1 MTASDGGN
9 EAEQLARLLEEK
21 HNLSQLTPI
30 GHGGMGQVYRAFDS
44 ELHRWVAVKVIRP
57 DVVSTDD
64 AFKRFTA
71 EMRTLAN
78 IRHSAVMNIHY
89 SGRSAD
95 GAATYFVMDYV
106 PGGDLE
112 KAINDHRA
120 TGERFTV
127 AEVDTV
133 LRPVAQ
139 ALDHLHNRKY
149 PVIHRDLKP
158 ANILLPED
166 PGSPSVLTD
175 FGISIAGED
184 TRMTS
189 TGLVIG
195 TEKYMAPE
203 IFSVAS
209 TWGAHTVDYSPATD
223 RYALALIAVEMLT
236 LTAFR
241 DTMSPRS
248 WRGDRTLP
256 GLGVGNLAP
265 QDARVPGVADRVTA
279 VFGEALN
286 NDPAGRYPSAVDF
299 LDALVTAVAPA
310 QRAQPVQATRPVQH
324 TAAAP
329 RTAATT
335 PQPERPAPEGK
346 PRRRTGRTIG
356 VLVTVVLL
364 IAGIGLLGVLGYR
377 QVTYPG
383 WNARDSN
390 LVDAFPRL
398 LPERQNQDGWRSMSC
413 SGREPNGDESAR
425 VVCTN
430 SSMKMVVADFGDS
443 ATRQNYIHGGGT
455 PLEYNGCYIN
465 VEQPDSDILVFP
477 EDEDKTRYAIILS
490 GSDVE
495 AAESAIDVVETIPVC

>member
-1 MTASDGGN
+1 MTEADGQD
-9 EAEQLARLLEEK
+9 QLARLLEEK

-71 EMRTLAN
+71 EMRTLAG

-95 GAATYFVMDYV
+95 GSATYFVMDYV

-112 KAINDHRA
+112 KAINDHRDS
-120 TGERFTV
+120 GESFTV
-127 AEVDTV
+127 AEVDTD

-139 ALDHLHNRKY
+139 ALDHLHNRTY

-279 VFGEALN
+279 VFGKALD
-286 NDPAGRYPSAVDF
+286 NDPAGRYPSAVAF
-299 LDALVTAVAPA
+299 LDALVAAVAPA
-310 QRAQPVQATRPVQH
+310 QPVRATRPVQH

-329 RTAATT
+329 RPAAT
-335 PQPERPAPEGK
+335 PPPERPAPEK
-346 PRRRTGRTIG
+346 PPRRGTGRKIG

-377 QVTYPG
+377 QVMYPG

-390 LVDAFPRL
+390 LVDAFPEL
-398 LPERQNQDGWRSMSC
+398 LPERQKQDGWRSMSC
-413 SGREPNGDESAR
+413 SGREPNGDEKAR
-425 VVCTN
+425 VVCAD
-430 SSMKMVVADFGDS
+430 SSMTLVVVDFGDN
-443 ATRQNYIHGGGT
+443 ATRQSYVNAGGT
-455 PLEYNGCYIN
+455 RMDYNGCLIN
-465 VEQPDSDILVFP
+465 VEEDDDEIRVYP
-477 EDEDKTRYAIILS
+477 EDEEKSRYAMIMA

-495 AAESAIDVVETIPVC
+495 AAESARDVMGDIPVC